1 MWAGL
6 MRAIAA
12 LKHRNFRIFWTG
24 QLISLIGTWMQ
35 NLAQGWLVL
44 TLTDSPFLL
53 GIVSAV
59 QFTPMLLFSLLAG
72 VVADRLPNTLS
83 TGVSIQS
90 FLSHGNT
97 LAGVNRYCNVSLYHL
112 GEYNNAVKC
121 PGPPSGKSTNNN
133 YDKSIF

>member
-44 TLTDSPFLL
+44 TLTDPYSDYFINNDSRRSILNHEEITDPFLKM
-53 GIVSAV
+53 
-59 QFTPMLLFSLLAG
+59 T
-72 VVADRLPNTLS
+72 
-83 TGVSIQS
+83 
-90 FLSHGNT
+90 
-97 LAGVNRYCNVSLYHL
+97 NR
-112 GEYNNAVKC
+112 GC
-121 PGPPSGKSTNNN
+121 PV
-133 YDKSIF
+133 